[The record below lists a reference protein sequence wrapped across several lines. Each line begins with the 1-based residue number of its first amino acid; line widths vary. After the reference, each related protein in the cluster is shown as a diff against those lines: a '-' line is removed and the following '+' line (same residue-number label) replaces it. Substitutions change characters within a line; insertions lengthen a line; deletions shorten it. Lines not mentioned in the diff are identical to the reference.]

1 MAYIRKVK
9 GGWRAQV
16 ERRGIRDSHTA
27 LTKAAAQQWATKRE
41 AEILAGA
48 VSPWPRKTLADAIK
62 RYGLEVTASKRG
74 ARAEQLRLDAFER
87 GFPELCGKLFAE
99 IGPDDLAAWRDARL
113 AKVTAGSV
121 QRDINILRHLWTVAV
136 KEWRWA
142 PSPGPWQGL
151 RMPGNNPPR
160 DRLLGWREVR
170 RIMRRCGYVT
180 GQAPQTGLQGVAWAL
195 LVSLRTAMRAGEVM
209 GLTRA
214 AVDLARGVVTLE
226 QHKTAEQVGVRRVP
240 LTPHGRRVLGV
251 LCAAAPGPSDRL
263 ICLSPA
269 SLDTLFRRAARSA
282 LVDGAHFHD
291 ARATALTS
299 MSRRMDVL
307 TLARISGH
315 KDLQILL
322 STYYRES
329 AADIAQRLARPTPA
343 RR

>member
-9 GGWRAQV
+9 AGWRAEV
-16 ERRGIRDSHTA
+16 ERLGIRDSHTA
-27 LTKAAAQQWATKRE
+27 ATKSAAQQWATKRE

-48 VSPWPRKTLADAIK
+48 VSPWPRKTLTDALK
-62 RYGLEVTASKRG
+62 RYGTEVTAAKRG
-74 ARAEQLRLDAFER
+74 ARAEQLRLDAFKR

-113 AKVTAGSV
+113 AKVTPGSV
-121 QRDINILRHLWTVAV
+121 QRDINILRHLWTVAIR
-136 KEWRWA
+136 EWRWA

-151 RMPGNNPPR
+151 RMPGNNAPR
-160 DRLLGWREVR
+160 DRLLRWREIR

-180 GQAPQTGLQGVAWAL
+180 GQAPVTGLQGVAWAL

-209 GLTRA
+209 GLTRES
-214 AVDLARGVVTLE
+214 VDLARGVVTLE
-226 QHKTAEQVGVRRVP
+226 QHKTSEQVGVRRVP

-251 LCAAAPGPSDRL
+251 LCAAAPTGRL
-263 ICLSPA
+263 ISLSPA

-282 LVDGAHFHD
+282 LVEGAHFHD

-329 AADIAQRLARPTPA
+329 AQDIAQRLARPTPA